1 MFEQK
6 KILIVM
12 IIAGLVILATLL
24 WRAIYSIKH
33 KGDEKA
39 LEALTKAQAASSW
52 TVWFLLI
59 IWDGS
64 IISFKEGTT
73 FTVNNIGS
81 FILILL
87 GVQCLF
93 ELYAGYYYTPVFDS
107 LKASNSVQSLDTCGF
122 GRYLN
127 IA

>member
-6 KILIVM
+6 RMLIV
-12 IIAGLVILATLL
+12 IVCAGLAMMGTLI
-24 WRAIYSIKH
+24 WRAVYSIKH

-59 IWDGS
+59 IWGG

-93 ELYAGYYYTPVFDS
+93 ELYAGYYYTKMVPN
-107 LKASNSVQSLDTCGF
+107 KAEQADTKQAGTEK
-122 GRYLN
+122 
-127 IA
+127 A

>member
-93 ELYAGYYYTPVFDS
+93 ELFAGYYYTKMVPN
-107 LKASNSVQSLDTCGF
+107 KAEQADTKQAGTEK
-122 GRYLN
+122 
-127 IA
+127 A